1 MPIEIPKGTKAGQS
15 VLAALPLTLT
25 SGNIS
30 GAGTAK
36 KLNWIKD
43 LAVVYAASEAAANA
57 EDISIEGINGYTY
70 VTPKI
75 TKKINIVD
83 GTEKTS
89 GSGSN
94 ADKFSFTVL
103 STTPTEIAWW
113 AAQRGQPL
121 IIAVSHGV
129 TTDGTTAFYYLLGNV
144 TSTVEHKPAGNAI
157 SELAI
162 EFTGKSYAT
171 NGGTGDTAVLFA
183 PGALTEA
190 GRDSATDSITFTAL
204 VAGDRPTLLKGEI
217 VQK

>member
-15 VLAALPLTLT
+15 VLAALPSTLT

-83 GTEKTS
+83 
-89 GSGSN
+89 
-94 ADKFSFTVL
+94 VL
-103 STTPTEIAWW
+103 S
-113 AAQRGQPL
+113 
-121 IIAVSHGV
+121 
-129 TTDGTTAFYYLLGNV
+129 
-144 TSTVEHKPAGNAI
+144 
-157 SELAI
+157 
-162 EFTGKSYAT
+162 
-171 NGGTGDTAVLFA
+171 
-183 PGALTEA
+183 
-190 GRDSATDSITFTAL
+190 
-204 VAGDRPTLLKGEI
+204 
-217 VQK
+217 